1 MLFQGHVQFVASD
14 AHPRSGLHWRPT
26 DAMVSPAAMGFCL
39 KRKGGTEYATPTV
52 VPNMYSLKMSGENR
66 VFTWGNTGGAAL

>member
-1 MLFQGHVQFVASD
+1 
-14 AHPRSGLHWRPT
+14 
-26 DAMVSPAAMGFCL
+26 MVSPAAMGFCL

-66 VFTWGNTGGAAL
+66 VFTWGNNGGAAS